1 MKHAQLLV
9 TRQVYA
15 NSLVALEALAAIPR
29 ANSIVVCDNAAYFK
43 DLRFKAMIAAT
54 GAKLMNLDPHAKH
67 ENPIEEAFSK
77 VKANLLRN
85 IELTHRNPTQ
95 ALHAAFESITE
106 ADAVG
111 YRHAGF
117 QIAAIDII
125 PGILTV
131 YEDAHQQAV

>member
-1 MKHAQLLV
+1 MKHL
-9 TRQVYA
+9 RPY
-15 NSLVALEALAAIPR
+15 PGP
-29 ANSIVVCDNAAYFK
+29 NSIVVCDNAAYFK

-111 YRHAGF
+111 YYRHAGF